1 MIRRE
6 TYWTKL
12 YFGGFVFLLTFS
24 LLSFFLL
31 GLSSTK
37 ALAVNGKRKAVL
49 IVVDRVDLS
58 ELMSGK
64 NLERL
69 ASEGSLG
76 LLNARTA
83 KLIASE
89 NTYLTIGC
97 GARADGGP
105 YGKDAF
111 NTNEVVDK
119 IVGLEAG
126 TIFQHRTGLTPPTN
140 SVVNLGIVDILKRN
154 AELPSTVLPGLL
166 GETLKK
172 NGLKVAVLGNAD
184 INGEPHREVALIA
197 MDEEGI
203 VPLGDVGNTLCLKDQ
218 TVLGGYRTDYET
230 LLSRVREYLKQADFL
245 VIELGDISRI
255 DSQSGLA
262 EEKVTAAQ
270 KERAIKAIDELVGG
284 LLNEIG
290 SGKTLV
296 MVVTP
301 TPSRANLKEKANLT
315 SLLISGSGFRGGV
328 LSSDTTR
335 RRGIVSNTDIAPT
348 ILSFFEIET
357 PYQMS
362 GRPIF
367 ALSQKNPVPY
377 LLNLSTK
384 AIAIY
389 QTRNAV
395 LTLFVVFSVASIIIA
410 LLALLV
416 GRQNQPEADRP
427 LDERKKRKEEKHT
440 PLKLLLLW
448 ALSLPLAFLFQPPF
462 VTEFPWG
469 AALFSLLMALALA
482 LISFYSFKKNTLF
495 PIMAITMATSLALLG
510 DTIFGSRL
518 MLQSFLGSCPV
529 AGGRFYGLGNTYM
542 GAVVGSSI
550 IGATALTAL
559 FFKNRKAALS
569 VVALF
574 LLIVCMVAG
583 YPKFG
588 ANVGGLITAVGASVI
603 TLLGLKEKKINRKH
617 LLYVALAV
625 VLFLVL
631 IIVADLLVSEGQS
644 HAGRAVELIKAEG
657 IKGIGDI
664 INRKLTM
671 NLKGIKSTP
680 WGEILAVIILALPF
694 VLMRLEQKEKILSEF
709 AWFFR
714 GLMGV
719 SAGAILALIF
729 NDTGIVAGGV
739 ITIYVFVPLLYL
751 FLQKEK
757 TE

>member
-1 MIRRE
+1 MIRRK

-12 YFGGFVFLLTFS
+12 YFRGFAFLLTFS

-37 ALAVNGKRKAVL
+37 ALNEVQPEADRPLAENGKRKAVL

-69 ASEGSLG
+69 ASKGSLG

-83 KLIASE
+83 KLVASE

-154 AELPSTVLPGLL
+154 AELPSTVSPGLL

-284 LLNEIG
+284 LLNEVG

-348 ILSFFEIET
+348 VLSFFEIET

-367 ALSQKNPVPY
+367 ALSQKNPIPY

-410 LLALLV
+410 LLVLLV
-416 GRQNQPEADRP
+416 GRQ
-427 LDERKKRKEEKHT
+427 KKARKEEKHT

-482 LISFYSFKKNTLF
+482 VISFYSFKKNTLF

-550 IGATALTAL
+550 VGATALTAL

-569 VVALF
+569 VVAAF
-574 LLIVCMVAG
+574 LLMVCMVAG

-603 TLLGLKEKKINRKH
+603 TLLGLKEEKINRKH

-709 AWFFR
+709 AWFFW